1 MTACAPLCGLADA
14 RRVTSRSPSQTKLC
28 PKRVAGVRHPANS
41 AQLKVAGEPGG
52 RKKCRIKAGGRLRV
66 PRPATPPRR
75 AGRGV
80 SIGGRNFH
88 FLLGRVAGIRKFRE
102 KTTVFRHSARWLS
115 QVVFRNFTGV
125 GAGVIFY
132 PLGASRGSV
141 FPLSYSRRKI
151 GGSRRGYLRI
161 SGRASCQEKKQICVR
176 TSPETQQLVKE
187 MCPLDSCRLLF
198 KLAVELDMVMN
209 ALAAGMEIPDEQ
221 LRTLRSRCIQD
232 VKNRR
237 QYLAG

>member
-52 RKKCRIKAGGRLRV
+52 RKKCRIKAGGRLCA

-75 AGRGV
+75 AGRGF
-80 SIGGRNFH
+80 SIGGRNFN
-88 FLLGRVAGIRKFRE
+88 FLLWQVVSISKSRE
-102 KTTVFRHSARWLS
+102 KTAMFRLFTRWLS

-125 GAGVIFY
+125 SAGVIFY

-141 FPLSYSRRKI
+141 FPLSLQPPQNR
-151 GGSRRGYLRI
+151 RI
-161 SGRASCQEKKQICVR
+161 SAGICAR
-176 TSPETQQLVKE
+176 ICEDKSRDP
-187 MCPLDSCRLLF
+187 R
-198 KLAVELDMVMN
+198 
-209 ALAAGMEIPDEQ
+209 EQ
-221 LRTLRSRCIQD
+221 KC
-232 VKNRR
+232 
-237 QYLAG
+237 